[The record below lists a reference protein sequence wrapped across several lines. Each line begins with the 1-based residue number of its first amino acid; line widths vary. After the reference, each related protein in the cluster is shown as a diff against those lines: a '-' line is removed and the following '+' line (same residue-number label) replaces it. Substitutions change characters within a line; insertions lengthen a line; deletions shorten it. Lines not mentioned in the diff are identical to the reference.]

1 MVFCGGVGAKAQGG
15 AMRWNKLLSCL
26 ALAAGAGLAATAP
39 AAASTSTLS
48 SAAAVTAA
56 AVATDPRTSVM
67 LEDLTSTELRARIGH
82 GATTVLV
89 PIGGVEQS
97 GPYIALGKHNVRAGI
112 LARMIAQKLGNT
124 IVAPVVAYVPEGS
137 INPPVGHM
145 RFAGTISIPAAAFDA
160 LLEGTAASLRQHGF
174 RDIVF
179 IGDHGGYQKDEVKVA
194 DKLNKAWRGDGAA
207 GDARVHA
214 LLAYYDI
221 TQTAFVAD
229 LKKRGYS
236 DAEIGLH
243 AGLADASLM
252 LATDPALVRSDAMA
266 RGPKPGPQDGVR
278 GDATRASAELGQLG
292 VQHVVDTSV
301 AAIAALLRDHHH

>member
-1 MVFCGGVGAKAQGG
+1 
-15 AMRWNKLLSCL
+15 MRWRALWRGPVL
-26 ALAAGAGLAATAP
+26 ATMLGVAVLATAP
-39 AAASTSTLS
+39 ARAAS
-48 SAAAVTAA
+48 
-56 AVATDPRTSVM
+56 VAGADNHPRASVM
-67 LEDLTSTELRARIGH
+67 LEDLTSTELRERIAR

-137 INPPVGHM
+137 IHPPAGHM
-145 RFAGTISIPAAAFDA
+145 RFAGTISIPDAAFDG

-179 IGDHGGYQKDEVKVA
+179 IGDHGGYQKNETKVA
-194 DKLNKAWRGDGAA
+194 DKLNKAWRKDGAG
-207 GDARVHA
+207 GDARAYA

-252 LATDPALVRSDAMA
+252 LATDPSLVRADAMA
-266 RGPKPGPQDGVR
+266 HGPKPGVRDGVR

-292 VQHVVDTSV
+292 VAHVVDASV
-301 AAIAALLRDHHH
+301 AAIDALLRDHHP